1 MVRLEYNSYR
11 SLVVRM
17 AYRVSN
23 LVIGLKSGIG
33 PVSLFFPNHLQTPK
47 VAAETQFPQ
56 RNSQTL
62 TTFKDAKSP
71 YRSLS
76 AVMLLM
82 LGGREPASPRF
93 VRFLAREPKS

>member
-1 MVRLEYNSYR
+1 
-11 SLVVRM
+11 M
-17 AYRVSN
+17 AYIVSN

-33 PVSLFFPNHLQTPK
+33 PVSLFFPNHLHTNESCRGIL
-47 VAAETQFPQ
+47 VSTNET
-56 RNSQTL
+56 QTL

-82 LGGREPASPRF
+82 LGGREPSSPRF
-93 VRFLAREPKS
+93 VRFLAMVLLDLDLVVCSYRSFS